1 VSVRNDVE
9 QALRE
14 SLHTARYQ
22 ILAACSTAL
31 MAKKG
36 P

>member
-14 SLHTARYQ
+14 SFHSTRYQ
-22 ILAACSTAL
+22 ILAACPPAL